1 MVVVD
6 ARTAVGFSIAARQLA
21 DEARRRGLEAPG
33 FRSPPR
39 LAGVARSLRR
49 VPGGSA
55 VIAVERRDRDGE
67 EILSDMIDGVL
78 IANHLGGAAAA
89 RLRDE
94 LTEALHPGDVP
105 PVGLEP
111 TLKTF

>member
-1 MVVVD
+1 MD
-6 ARTAVGFSIAARQLA
+6 ARTAVGFSHAARQLA

-55 VIAVERRDRDGE
+55 VIAVVRRDRPGDA
-67 EILSDMIDGVL
+67 ILSDMIDGVL
-78 IANHLGGAAAA
+78 VANHLAGPAAA
-89 RLRDE
+89 RLRHE
-94 LTEALHPGDVP
+94 LAEALAP
-105 PVGLEP
+105 P
-111 TLKTF
+111 T